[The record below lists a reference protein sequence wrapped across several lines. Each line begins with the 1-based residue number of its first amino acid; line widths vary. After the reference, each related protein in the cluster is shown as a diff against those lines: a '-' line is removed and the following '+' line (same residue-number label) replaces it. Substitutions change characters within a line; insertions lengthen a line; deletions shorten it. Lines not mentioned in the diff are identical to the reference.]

1 MLEIK
6 DFTFT
11 PKLAAEPILE
21 NISFQAQ
28 PGESIALTGASG
40 SGKTILL
47 QAIAGFIPDL
57 IKGKTEGELRLNG
70 QFLHELK
77 PAERLRQIGY
87 ISSQPHYQLS
97 GICSTVK
104 EEVAW
109 SLGNLGVDPEQMRI
123 RTEQILQAFNLQNV
137 AERHPQSLSS
147 GQQQRLIIASVLILE
162 PIILLLDEP
171 AAFLDAKARQT
182 LLDYVLSS
190 ASSQRLIIWASSDLE
205 EAAYF
210 SRWLQLDKG
219 KLVSDGRPHLLTN
232 SGSLKAP
239 WTRVLQD
246 LNLEERQPITNW
258 PVTEKESIDFL
269 RRNWQKSSATQQA
282 TKHPKQILQEN
293 CSPRVQPS
301 SDFTLSWQNVSFSYD
316 GQMPT
321 LSNINLTLQA
331 PDCVAFCGSNG
342 AGKTTLAQMSNGLL
356 RPQQGALLIN
366 GHDTSDTPSW
376 QLASKI
382 GFIFHNAREQ
392 IFAPDV
398 WSETAFGPQNLG
410 LTAKEVEQYCRE
422 ALEIT
427 HLLDL
432 KNVHPYELSN
442 AQLRRLTWAS
452 VLSMHTRAIV
462 MDEPNAALDEES
474 YQIFIDMLDYLRTQR
489 KALVILI
496 THNMDLVSR
505 YCQKIVLL
513 NQGKLLDFGTTKDVL
528 LRHMELPRPSVAKF
542 AQALQLSSDI
552 MESAQLKKELQASSS
567 DGIAG

>member
-1 MLEIK
+1 MLEIQ

-11 PKLAAEPILE
+11 PKLAAEPILDK
-21 NISFQAQ
+21 ISFQAQ
-28 PGESIALTGASG
+28 LGESIALTGASG
-40 SGKTILL
+40 SGKSTLL

-57 IKGKTEGELRLNG
+57 IKGEIKGELQLNS
-70 QFLHELK
+70 QSLHKLK
-77 PAERLRQIGY
+77 SEERLRNIGY

-109 SLGNLGVDPEQMRI
+109 SLGNLGVEPNKMRT
-123 RTEQILQAFNLQNV
+123 RTEHILQAFNLQDV
-137 AERHPQSLSS
+137 AERHPKSLSS

-162 PIILLLDEP
+162 PTILLLDEP
-171 AAFLDAKARQT
+171 AAFLDAKARQV

-219 KLVSDGRPHLLTN
+219 QLVSDGRPHLLAN
-232 SGSLKAP
+232 SGSLRAP

-246 LNLEERQPITNW
+246 LNMEERQPITNW

-269 RRNWQKSSATQQA
+269 RQNWPPTSTTQQ
-282 TKHPKQILQEN
+282 THKLQKQPQKEN
-293 CSPRVQPS
+293 ISPIVQPS
-301 SDFTLSWQNVSFSYD
+301 SDFTLNWQNVSFSYD
-316 GQMPT
+316 GKVPT
-321 LSNINLTLQA
+321 LNNINLTLQA

-342 AGKTTLAQMSNGLL
+342 AGKTTLAKMSNGLL

-366 GHDTSDTPSW
+366 GSDTGAIPSW
-376 QLASKI
+376 QLASQV

-392 IFAPDV
+392 IFATDV

-410 LTAKEVEQYCRE
+410 LTAKEVEQRCHE

-432 KNVHPYELSN
+432 KTVHPYELSN

-474 YQIFIDMLDYLRTQR
+474 YQIFTDMLDYLRTQR

-496 THNMDLVSR
+496 THNMDLVNR

-513 NQGKLLDFGTTKDVL
+513 NQGELTDFGITKDVL
-528 LRHMELPRPSVAKF
+528 LRHTELPRPSVAKF
-542 AQALQLSSDI
+542 AQALQLSSGI
-552 MESAQLKKELQASSS
+552 IESTQLREELQASSS
-567 DGIAG
+567 NGMAG